1 VPSKRLISGSADA
14 GGVKTARQ
22 QAGRMAEDHVA
33 DHLVL
38 SGWRLLG
45 RNVVV
50 GRDEIDILAI
60 DPGPPAELVFVEVRS
75 ATSNRFGAPEERVD
89 RDKVAH
95 LYRASRAL
103 MAPLGLKRRVDLAI
117 VDRRGGR
124 LVIRHIRRLD
134 LPA

>member
-1 VPSKRLISGSADA
+1 M
-14 GGVKTARQ
+14 KTARQ
-22 QAGRMAEDHVA
+22 QAGRAAEDEVA
-33 DHLVL
+33 AHLAL

-45 RNVVV
+45 RNIVV

-75 ATSNRFGAPEERVD
+75 ATSDRFGTPEERVD

-103 MAPLGLKRRVDLAI
+103 SGPYGLRRRVDLVV
-117 VDRRGGR
+117 VDRRTGR
-124 LVIRHIRRLD
+124 RALRHLRALE
-134 LPA
+134 PA

>member
-1 VPSKRLISGSADA
+1 M
-14 GGVKTARQ
+14 KTARQ
-22 QAGRMAEDHVA
+22 QAGRKAEEEA
-33 DHLVL
+33 AAHLAL

-75 ATSNRFGAPEERVD
+75 ATSNQFGTPEERVD

-103 MAPLGLKRRVDLAI
+103 TAATGLRRRVDLVV
-117 VDRRGGR
+117 VDRRSGQS
-124 LVIRHIRRLD
+124 VVRHLRALE
-134 LPA
+134 PA

>member
-1 VPSKRLISGSADA
+1 
-14 GGVKTARQ
+14 VKTARQ
-22 QAGRMAEDHVA
+22 QAGRLAEDEVA
-33 DHLVL
+33 GHLAL

-75 ATSNRFGAPEERVD
+75 ATSDRFGTPEERVD

-103 MAPLGLKRRVDLAI
+103 TAPHGLKRRVDLVV
-117 VDRRGGR
+117 VDRRTGSS
-124 LVIRHIRRLD
+124 VIRHLRAIE
-134 LPA
+134 PV

>member
-1 VPSKRLISGSADA
+1 
-14 GGVKTARQ
+14 VKTARQ
-22 QAGRMAEDHVA
+22 QAGRLAEDEVA
-33 DHLVL
+33 AHLKA

-75 ATSNRFGAPEERVD
+75 ATSERFGAPEERVD
-89 RDKVAH
+89 GEKVSH

-103 MAPLGLKRRVDLAI
+103 TAPHGLRRRVDLVV
-117 VDRRGGR
+117 VDRRAGQSA
-124 LVIRHIRRLD
+124 LRHLRALE
-134 LPA
+134 LPG

>member
-1 VPSKRLISGSADA
+1 
-14 GGVKTARQ
+14 VKTARQ
-22 QAGRMAEDHVA
+22 QAGRLAEDEVA
-33 DHLVL
+33 AHLAL

-75 ATSNRFGAPEERVD
+75 ATSDRFGAPEERVD

-103 MAPLGLKRRVDLAI
+103 TAPLGLKRRVDLAV
-117 VDRRGGR
+117 VDRRGGG
-124 LVIRHIRRLD
+124 LVIRHIRRLEQ
-134 LPA
+134 PV

>member
-1 VPSKRLISGSADA
+1 MALVTLN
-14 GGVKTARQ
+14 GVKTARQ
-22 QAGRMAEDHVA
+22 QAGRMAEDEVA
-33 DHLVL
+33 AHLVL

-75 ATSNRFGAPEERVD
+75 ATSDRFGTPEERVD

-103 MAPLGLKRRVDLAI
+103 TAPLGLKRRVDLI
-117 VDRRGGR
+117 VVDRRAGEPQ
-124 LVIRHIRRLD
+124 LRHLRALE
-134 LPA
+134 PA

>member
-1 VPSKRLISGSADA
+1 
-14 GGVKTARQ
+14 VKTARQ
-22 QAGRMAEDHVA
+22 RAGRLAEDEA
-33 DHLVL
+33 GAHLAGC
-38 SGWRLLG
+38 GWRLLG

-75 ATSNRFGAPEERVD
+75 ATSDRFGTPEERVD

-103 MAPLGLKRRVDLAI
+103 TSPHGLKRRVDLVV
-117 VDRRGGR
+117 VDRRGGTP
-124 LVIRHIRRLD
+124 VIRHLRRLD
-134 LPA
+134 LP

>member
-1 VPSKRLISGSADA
+1 M
-14 GGVKTARQ
+14 KTARQ
-22 QAGRMAEDHVA
+22 QAGRLAEDEVA
-33 DHLVL
+33 ARLAG

-50 GRDEIDILAI
+50 GRAEIDILAI

-75 ATSNRFGAPEERVD
+75 ATSEQFGTPEERVD

-103 MAPLGLKRRVDLAI
+103 SGPVGLRRRVDLVV
-117 VDRRGGR
+117 VDRRSGR
-124 LVIRHIRRLD
+124 SEVRHLRALE
-134 LPA
+134 PA

>member
-1 VPSKRLISGSADA
+1 M
-14 GGVKTARQ
+14 KTARQ
-22 QAGRMAEDHVA
+22 QAGRRAEDEVA
-33 DHLVL
+33 AHLVG

-60 DPGPPAELVFVEVRS
+60 DPGPPAALVFVEVRS
-75 ATSNRFGAPEERVD
+75 ASSERFGTPEERVD

-103 MAPLGLKRRVDLAI
+103 TAVHGLRRRVDLVV
-117 VDRRGGR
+117 VDRRSGR
-124 LVIRHIRRLD
+124 SALRHLRALE
-134 LPA
+134 PA

>member
-1 VPSKRLISGSADA
+1 MAALL
-14 GGVKTARQ
+14 ARN
-22 QAGRMAEDHVA
+22 
-33 DHLVL
+33 
-38 SGWRLLG
+38 GWRVLG

-75 ATSNRFGAPEERVD
+75 ATSDRFGTPEERVD

-103 MAPLGLKRRVDLAI
+103 TAPHGLRRRVDLVV
-117 VDRRGGR
+117 VDRRSGQSA
-124 LVIRHIRRLD
+124 LRHLRAIE
-134 LPA
+134 PA

>member
-1 VPSKRLISGSADA
+1 M
-14 GGVKTARQ
+14 KTARQ
-22 QAGRMAEDHVA
+22 QAGRLAEDEAVA
-33 DHLVL
+33 YLAL

-75 ATSNRFGAPEERVD
+75 ATSESFGTPEERVD

-95 LYRASRAL
+95 LYRASLAL
-103 MAPLGLKRRVDLAI
+103 TAPHGLKRRVDLVV
-117 VDRRGGR
+117 VDRRNGPSA
-124 LVIRHIRRLD
+124 IRHLRRLD
-134 LPA
+134 LL

>member
-1 VPSKRLISGSADA
+1 
-14 GGVKTARQ
+14 
-22 QAGRMAEDHVA
+22 MAEDEVA
-33 DHLVL
+33 THLAL

-60 DPGPPAELVFVEVRS
+60 DPGPPAQLVFVEVRS
-75 ATSNRFGAPEERVD
+75 ATSDRFGTPEERVD

-103 MAPLGLKRRVDLAI
+103 TAPLGLKRRVDLVV
-117 VDRRGGR
+117 VDRRTGTPR
-124 LVIRHIRRLD
+124 LRHLRALE
-134 LPA
+134 PV

>member
-1 VPSKRLISGSADA
+1 
-14 GGVKTARQ
+14 
-22 QAGRMAEDHVA
+22 MAEDEVA
-33 DHLVL
+33 AHLVQ

-75 ATSNRFGAPEERVD
+75 AASEHFGTPEERVD

-103 MAPLGLKRRVDLAI
+103 TAVHGLRRRVDLVV
-117 VDRRGGR
+117 VDRRPGR
-124 LVIRHIRRLD
+124 SGMRHLRALE
-134 LPA
+134 PA

>member
-1 VPSKRLISGSADA
+1 
-14 GGVKTARQ
+14 VKTARQ
-22 QAGRMAEDHVA
+22 QAGRRAEDEVA
-33 DHLVL
+33 AHLTL

-75 ATSNRFGAPEERVD
+75 ATSDRFGTPEERVD
-89 RDKVAH
+89 RDKVVH

-103 MAPLGLKRRVDLAI
+103 TSPHGLRRRVDLVV
-117 VDRRGGR
+117 VDRRTGTPR
-124 LVIRHIRRLD
+124 IRHLRALE
-134 LPA
+134 PA

>member
-1 VPSKRLISGSADA
+1 VARVTLNR
-14 GGVKTARQ
+14 VKTARQ
-22 QAGRMAEDHVA
+22 QAGRLAEDEVA
-33 DHLVL
+33 AHLAL

-75 ATSNRFGAPEERVD
+75 ATSDRFGAPEERVD

-103 MAPLGLKRRVDLAI
+103 TAPLGLKRRVDLAV

-124 LVIRHIRRLD
+124 HIIRHIRRLEQ
-134 LPA
+134 PV